1 MKAAVIVLATILII
15 LFLLPAMSMIRE
27 LPTIWHVLL
36 GIVIIVTLGV
46 GAIIGLLIVRK
57 EEGQIES

>member
-1 MKAAVIVLATILII
+1 
-15 LFLLPAMSMIRE
+15 MSMIRE

-57 EEGQIES
+57 EEGQIERADKEEVERLSKEGG